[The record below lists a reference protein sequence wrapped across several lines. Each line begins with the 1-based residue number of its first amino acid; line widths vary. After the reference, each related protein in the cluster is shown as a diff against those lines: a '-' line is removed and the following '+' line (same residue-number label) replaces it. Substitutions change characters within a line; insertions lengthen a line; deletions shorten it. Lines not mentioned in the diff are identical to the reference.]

1 MTDGPPRSAC
11 PVAEAHRGHAMRR
24 TAAGTRHA
32 ARESARP
39 STVRGAVSR
48 EGHGSRGAH
57 DTSMLLVLRREFAR
71 PAAVLFE
78 LLLFI
83 FDLGASEILPAVD
96 SDPPPATP
104 VGQASERTRTNNC
117 YHRLNRV
124 SFGPKT
130 KQNKTKLHLS
140 GQRERFFELSL
151 RSRHVGRWRA
161 SDSGQRQK
169 WFRFLK
175 PTSVPRSVAVTC
187 STASPAGVGMEEENP
202 AAGRKQRVGAGAA
215 SHVPRGPGAFPPCA
229 HGGLR

>member
-24 TAAGTRHA
+24 TAAGHPPR
-32 ARESARP
+32 RSRSAWP

-48 EGHGSRGAH
+48 EGHRSRGAH
-57 DTSMLLVLRREFAR
+57 DTSMLLVLHREFAQ
-71 PAAVLFE
+71 PAAVLSE

-117 YHRLNRV
+117 YHRLNQV

-130 KQNKTKLHLS
+130 KQTKQNFIYLVK
-140 GQRERFFELSL
+140 ERFFELSL

-215 SHVPRGPGAFPPCA
+215 GHVPRGPGAFPPCA
-229 HGGLR
+229 HGGLG